1 MRPTRPFFIFCGCCN
16 QPLVYTAFLMSEAIE
31 QSLRDI
37 RKQRD
42 LSCFD
47 VYSIDQLTTDDLSLI
62 FDLAR
67 GFREAKTA
75 KLTLGKGNTQINC
88 FFEPSTR
95 TQASFDLSAKH
106 LGMDT
111 TNVGGGSSSA
121 KKGESFIDTA
131 ETLDA
136 YNAKTI
142 IVRSSEAGVAEVIA
156 RHINASVLNAG
167 DGWHEHPTQG
177 LLDALTILDHCGSKN
192 LDGKVVTI
200 VGDLVHSRV
209 FGSLVRVL
217 VKLGAT
223 VRVAAPATLIP
234 PQVEAFGVT
243 VHYDI
248 AEALAGADVVY
259 ALRVQEERGAKG
271 FIPSLREYS
280 KTFGISEARLQLAA
294 TDAILMHPGPV
305 IRDIDV
311 HSALVSRHP
320 QSRILQ
326 QVENGMAIRKALLWL
341 LVDRVDG
348 ETKEFSRI

>member
-1 MRPTRPFFIFCGCCN
+1 
-16 QPLVYTAFLMSEAIE
+16 MSEAAE
-31 QSLRDI
+31 MTLHRVRQE
-37 RKQRD
+37 RD
-42 LSCFD
+42 LSCSD
-47 VYSIDQLTTDDLSLI
+47 VYSIDQLQPADLALI
-62 FDLAR
+62 FDVAR
-67 GFREAKTA
+67 AFREAKTA

-142 IVRSSEAGVAEVIA
+142 VVRSSEAGVAEVIA
-156 RHINASVLNAG
+156 RHVNASVLNAG

-177 LLDALTILDHCGSKN
+177 LLDALTMLDHVGGSTLK
-192 LDGKVVTI
+192 GKVITI
-200 VGDLVHSRV
+200 VGDVMHSRV

-217 VKLGAT
+217 NKLEAT

-234 PQVEAFGVT
+234 AHIEQFGVT
-243 VHYDI
+243 VFHDV
-248 AEALAGADVVY
+248 EKALAGADIVY
-259 ALRVQEERGAKG
+259 TLRVQEERGAKG
-271 FIPSLREYS
+271 FIPTLREYS
-280 KTFGISEARLQLAA
+280 KTFGISERRLLLANE
-294 TDAILMHPGPV
+294 DAILMHPGPV

-320 QSRILQ
+320 KSRILA

-348 ETKEFSRI
+348 KVKSYQRM